1 VQEERIGAAKVERAR
16 RVKVGDLVKISI
28 KFTGH
33 GTYEEDEPK
42 IAMIVEGP
50 NEVGKIKLLL
60 SDGSTSWRHSSEVD
74 CMPRMKEYLKQ

>member
-1 VQEERIGAAKVERAR
+1 MQKERIGS
-16 RVKVGDLVKISI
+16 VKVDSARLVKIGDLVNISI

-33 GTYEEDEPK
+33 GTYEDDEPK
-42 IAMIVEGP
+42 IEMIVEGP

-74 CMPRMKEYLKQ
+74 CMPRVKEYLKQ